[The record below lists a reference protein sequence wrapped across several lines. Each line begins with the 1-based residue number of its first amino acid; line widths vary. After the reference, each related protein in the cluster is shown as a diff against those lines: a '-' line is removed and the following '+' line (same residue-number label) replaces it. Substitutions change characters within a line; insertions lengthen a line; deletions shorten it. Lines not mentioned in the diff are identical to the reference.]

1 LLNAGAFAKSVT
13 AIIETPHFLVS
24 RDPSVFSNIQRPG
37 VNLTILERD
46 ADPRCGKALEAL
58 LGSQRPVR
66 LDMKNPTSSA
76 LASAIQDAASL
87 GVSSVQA
94 LAEDIAGLAGQF
106 GRVAGTIHPRVRLE
120 RVEDDGCALFHADSL
135 PLRMLCTYSGPGMEW
150 LENSNV
156 RRQEL
161 GLQSRTLAEANAAIM
176 VDSRKI
182 RRIPAWHVTVFAG
195 RLHSGGE
202 TQALVHRSAPV
213 SHSGATR
220 LRLCIDLPGDCGC

>member
-1 LLNAGAFAKSVT
+1 MT
-13 AIIETPHFLVS
+13 AILETPHFLAS
-24 RDPSVFSNIQRPG
+24 RDPSVFSGIHRPG
-37 VNLTILERD
+37 VNLAVLERD
-46 ADPRCGKALEAL
+46 ADLRCAEALEAL
-58 LGSQRPVR
+58 LGSSQPVR
-66 LDMKNPTSSA
+66 LDLKNPTSSV
-76 LASAIQDAASL
+76 LAAAIESAAGL
-87 GVSSVQA
+87 GGSSVKT
-94 LAEDIAGLAGQF
+94 LAKDISNLAGQF

-156 RRQEL
+156 HRQEL

-182 RRIPAWHVTVFAG
+182 RRIPAWHVAVFAG